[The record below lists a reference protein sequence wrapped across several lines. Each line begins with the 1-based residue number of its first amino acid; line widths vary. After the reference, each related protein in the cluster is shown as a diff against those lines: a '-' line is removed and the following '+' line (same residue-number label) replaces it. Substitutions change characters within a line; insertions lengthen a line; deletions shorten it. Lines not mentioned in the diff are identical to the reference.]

1 MPASIKST
9 TPFQFYRRLAY
20 GGDGVAIQTIT
31 AALTITPY
39 YEEMIALNPSTASR
53 VVTLPTTAQG
63 AKKGMW
69 HLIYNSGTT
78 YSLTINRPAA
88 TTLTTL
94 APGQSCHV
102 VYSGTAWTLVH
113 APSPAPSIQSGSSF
127 KSTEQTGTGAPQTVA
142 HGLGVTP
149 SLFFAVPSN
158 LTGGAYVV
166 SAESADATNVTLTV
180 TNGEK
185 FKIIAFK

>member
-20 GGDGVAIQTIT
+20 AGDGVAIQTIT
-31 AALTITPY
+31 AALTITPF
-39 YEEMIALNPSTASR
+39 YEEMIALNPSTATR
-53 VVTLPTTAQG
+53 VVTLPTAAAG
-63 AKKGMW
+63 AKKGQW
-69 HLIYNSGTT
+69 HLIYNAGTT
-78 YSLTINRPAA
+78 YNLTINKPAS
-88 TTLTTL
+88 TTLCTL

-102 VYSGTAWTLVH
+102 VFSGTAWTVVH
-113 APSPAPSIQSGSSF
+113 APAGSSSLQGASVF
-127 KSTEQTGTGAPQTVA
+127 KSTEQTGSGSAQTVA
-142 HGLGVTP
+142 HGLGSTP
-149 SLFFAVPSN
+149 ALFYAIPSN

-185 FKIIAFK
+185 YKVVAFK

>member
-20 GGDGVAIQTIT
+20 AGDGVAIQTIT
-31 AALTITPY
+31 AALTITPF
-39 YEEMIALNPSTASR
+39 YEEMIALNPSTATR
-53 VVTLPTTAQG
+53 VVTLPTAAQG

-69 HLIYNSGTT
+69 HLIYNAGTT
-78 YSLTINRPAA
+78 YSLTINKPAS
-88 TTLTTL
+88 TTLCTL

-102 VYSGTAWTLVH
+102 VFSGTAWTVVH
-113 APSPAPSIQSGSSF
+113 APAGSSSLQGASVF
-127 KSTEQTGTGAPQTVA
+127 KSTEQTGSGSAQTVA
-142 HGLGVTP
+142 HGLGSTP
-149 SLFFAVPSN
+149 ALYYAIPSN

-185 FKIIAFK
+185 YKVVAFK

>member
-39 YEEMIALNPSTASR
+39 YEEMIALNPSTGTR

-69 HLIYNSGTT
+69 HLIFNSGTT

-113 APSPAPSIQSGSSF
+113 APAGASSLQGASTF

-142 HGLGVTP
+142 HGLGSIP
-149 SLFFAVPSN
+149 AQYFAVPSN

-180 TNGEK
+180 TLGEK

>member
-20 GGDGVAIQTIT
+20 AGDGVAVQTIT
-31 AALTITPY
+31 AALTITPF
-39 YEEMIALNPSTASR
+39 YEEMIALNPSTATR
-53 VVTLPTTAQG
+53 VVTLPTAAAG
-63 AKKGMW
+63 AKKGQW
-69 HLIYNSGTT
+69 HLIYNAGTT
-78 YSLTINRPAA
+78 YSLTINKPAA
-88 TTLTTL
+88 TTLCTL

-102 VYSGTAWTLVH
+102 VFSGTAWTVVH
-113 APSPAPSIQSGSSF
+113 APAGSSSLQGASVF
-127 KSTEQTGTGAPQTVA
+127 KSAEQTGSGAPQTVA
-142 HGLGVTP
+142 HGLGSTP
-149 SLFFAVPSN
+149 ALFYAVPSN

-185 FKIIAFK
+185 YKVVAFK